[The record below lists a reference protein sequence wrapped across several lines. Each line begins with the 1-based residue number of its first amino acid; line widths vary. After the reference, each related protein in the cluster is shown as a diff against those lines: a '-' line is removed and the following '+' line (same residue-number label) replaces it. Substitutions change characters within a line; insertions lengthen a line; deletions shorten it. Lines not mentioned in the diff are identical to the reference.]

1 MALIKCP
8 ECGKEVSEL
17 SESCIGCGYPIS
29 KFLAKQKID
38 KEILSVDVQN
48 DCKAIRCI
56 FTEFRNSYVPLS
68 GMKININDIREIVK
82 LFNAKI
88 NLLNIEAQKEIRG
101 KFAESFCIG
110 LCENTNL
117 DVLNFNDVKSMC
129 DIINISNISE
139 QSMSNIVK
147 TIYEY
152 SESVEGTASIMPL
165 SWIFGWILKTG
176 SDTDKAL
183 IESTLQKPNAF
194 GVARKVD
201 VLEVLSQLENTSV
214 NNNTISN
221 NKVEEFV
228 PKCPTCQSIDIKK
241 VSVTSKAGSVF
252 MWGLLSQKVK
262 KQWHCN
268 NCGYEW

>member
-48 DCKAIRCI
+48 DCKAIRYI

-82 LFNAKI
+82 GFNAKI

-139 QSMSNIVK
+139 QSAVFLLCFGNSAFISGKEQLDYSFIVHILTPFIKVNSK
-147 TIYEY
+147 T
-152 SESVEGTASIMPL
+152 
-165 SWIFGWILKTG
+165 
-176 SDTDKAL
+176 
-183 IESTLQKPNAF
+183 AF
-194 GVARKVD
+194 
-201 VLEVLSQLENTSV
+201 
-214 NNNTISN
+214 
-221 NKVEEFV
+221 
-228 PKCPTCQSIDIKK
+228 
-241 VSVTSKAGSVF
+241 
-252 MWGLLSQKVK
+252 
-262 KQWHCN
+262 
-268 NCGYEW
+268 